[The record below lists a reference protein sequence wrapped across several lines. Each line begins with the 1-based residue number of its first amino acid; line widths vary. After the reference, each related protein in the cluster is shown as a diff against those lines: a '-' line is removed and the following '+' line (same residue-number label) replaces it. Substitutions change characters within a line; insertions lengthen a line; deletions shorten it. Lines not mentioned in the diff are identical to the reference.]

1 LRPHP
6 RARRY
11 AKALFE
17 LAEQKKSVDRIKK
30 EVDAFG
36 QMLASDGRLRAFLL
50 SPEVDKQSKTRVL
63 EQAISGKVSSL
74 FYHFLLVLLQKG
86 RQPLFPE
93 IVYEWGRLYDKK
105 MNRVRATLVSAVALS
120 DAQVQKI
127 RKQLAESTKADL
139 VVDNE
144 VDPAIL
150 GGLVIRMDGRVLDAS
165 LAHQL
170 ERMRRELENVQLES
184 TSH

>member
-6 RARRY
+6 IARRY

-17 LAEQKKSVDRIKK
+17 LAEQQKSVDQIKK
-30 EVDAFG
+30 EVDVFG
-36 QMLASDGRLRAFLL
+36 QILESDGRLRAFLL
-50 SPEVDKQSKTRVL
+50 SPQVDKQSKTRVL
-63 EQAISGKVSSL
+63 ENAISSRVSPL
-74 FYHFLLVLLQKG
+74 FYHFLLLLLQKG

-93 IVYEWGRLYDKK
+93 IVFEWGRLYDKK
-105 MNRVRATLVSAVALS
+105 NNRIRATLISAIALS

-127 RKQLAESTKADL
+127 RKQLAESTHADL
-139 VVDNE
+139 VINNE

-170 ERMRRELENVQLES
+170 ERMRKELENVQLES
-184 TSH
+184 TSR